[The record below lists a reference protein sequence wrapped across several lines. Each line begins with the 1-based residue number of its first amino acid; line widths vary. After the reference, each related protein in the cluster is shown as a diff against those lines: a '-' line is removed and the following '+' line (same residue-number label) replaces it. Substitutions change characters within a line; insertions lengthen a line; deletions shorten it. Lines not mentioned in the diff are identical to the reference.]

1 MRALTDVPLE
11 KLPPQNVEAEV
22 GVLGSMLL
30 DREVLPLV
38 VTHIRADSF
47 YLEAHRKIFNALIEL
62 YDHNAPVDLI
72 TLTERLSKANELEGI
87 GGASYLASLPQ
98 AVPTSAHIE
107 EYVRIVREKAILR
120 NLIHHSTEII
130 SRCYNADEEVDKLLD
145 AAEQKIFDIVQYR
158 SAGSSTYSF
167 KDLVRQGMESI
178 DRAYQRKGALNGLD
192 TGFKDFNEMTSGLQ
206 PSDMIV
212 IAARPSMGK
221 TALALNIAE
230 HVALNR
236 EKKQAVAIFSLE
248 MSREQLVQRM
258 LCSHARVNLHY
269 VRRGFLAQ
277 KDWPQLVNS
286 ASVLSEAPI
295 YIDDTPAISVTE
307 LRAKSRRL
315 KAAYDIQLV
324 VVDYLQLMQTFGTQ
338 RSENRQQEISEI
350 SRSIKALARELNV
363 PIIVLSQ
370 LNRAAENRPE
380 NKPRLSDLRESG
392 AIEQDADM
400 VVLMLRKEYY
410 NSEDSPGEAEI
421 IIAKQR
427 NGPTGDLKLVF
438 VSDYTRF
445 ESFTPREEVHHE
457 N

>member
-1 MRALTDVPLE
+1 
-11 KLPPQNVEAEV
+11 
-22 GVLGSMLL
+22 
-30 DREVLPLV
+30 
-38 VTHIRADSF
+38 
-47 YLEAHRKIFNALIEL
+47 
-62 YDHNAPVDLI
+62 
-72 TLTERLSKANELEGI
+72 
-87 GGASYLASLPQ
+87 
-98 AVPTSAHIE
+98 
-107 EYVRIVREKAILR
+107 
-120 NLIHHSTEII
+120 LIHHSTEII
-130 SRCYNADEEVDKLLD
+130 SRCYGASEEVDKLLD
-145 AAEQKIFDIVQYR
+145 AAEQKIFDIVQHR
-158 SAGSSTYSF
+158 SSGDSAYSF
-167 KDLVRQGMESI
+167 KDLVRQGMEAI
-178 DRAYQRKGALNGLD
+178 DKAYQRKGALNGLD

-221 TALALNIAE
+221 TAFALNIAE

-236 EKKQAVAIFSLE
+236 EQRQAVAIFSLE

-286 ASVLSEAPI
+286 ASALSEAPI

-307 LRAKSRRL
+307 LRAKARRL
-315 KAAYDIQLV
+315 KAAYDIRLV
-324 VVDYLQLMQTFGTQ
+324 IVDYLQLMQTFGTQ
-338 RSENRQQEISEI
+338 KSENRQQEISEI

-400 VVLMLRKEYY
+400 VVLMLRREYY
-410 NSEDSPGEAEI
+410 NAEDSPGEADI

-427 NGPTGDLKLVF
+427 NGPTGDIKLVF
-438 VSDYTRF
+438 ISDYTRF
-445 ESFTPREEVHHE
+445 ENYTPREEAHHE